1 LLVKVEFQINLITP
15 STLNNIKTI
24 EKIVYKLPSTIF
36 KDFDPSKDKIL
47 RIMDNDG
54 NVLDKELFPD
64 LDDETIIK
72 AYKSMLFA
80 RVADDMAVSFQRQ
93 GRMYT
98 YPPILGQEAIQIAG
112 GLIIRENDWLVP
124 AFREMAIM
132 LAKGVTLKEI
142 FLYYM
147 GNEQG
152 SNFSKANHV
161 LPICVPIASQLIH
174 AVGIGYS
181 INYQKKDEVVFPF
194 VGDGGTS
201 EGDFSEALNF
211 AGVWNVPVVFTIQN
225 NQYAISFPVS
235 GQTKSVNLA
244 VKALAFG
251 LPGIKVDGNDFFAMY
266 VAYKEAFDH
275 ARAGNG
281 AVLIEALTYRKG
293 AHTTSDDPSKYRT
306 KEEEQEWDKTDPL
319 QRLKKY
325 LDKRGLW
332 KEDEEKLIEEYKL
345 EVDKQFTEAENFT
358 PYQLEDIFQFMYVDM
373 PDVLK
378 NQKEDYKQFQNWK
391 ENRK

>member
-1 LLVKVEFQINLITP
+1 MVKQAP
-15 STLNNIKTI
+15 
-24 EKIVYKLPSTIF
+24 EKITSNKPDMIF
-36 KDFDPSKDKIL
+36 KNFDPRQDKIL
-47 RIMDNDG
+47 RIIDNEG
-54 NVLDKELFPD
+54 EVINSELMPE
-64 LDDETIIK
+64 LDDETILK

-80 RVADDMAVSFQRQ
+80 RTVDEMAVSFQRQ

-98 YPPILGQEAIQIAG
+98 YPPVLGQEAIQIAAG
-112 GLIIRENDWLVP
+112 ILIRENDWLAP

-132 LAKGVTLKEI
+132 LAKGVTPKEI

-152 SNFSKANHV
+152 SFFSKANHV
-161 LPICVPIASQLIH
+161 LPICVPIGSQLLH
-174 AVGIGYS
+174 ATGIGYS
-181 INYQKKDEVVFPF
+181 INYQKKDEVVFTY

-211 AGVWNVPVVFTIQN
+211 AGVWKVPVIFTIQN
-225 NQYAISFPVS
+225 NQYAISVPVKS
-235 GQTKSVNLA
+235 QTKSVNLA
-244 VKALAFG
+244 VKAIGFG

-266 VAYKEAFDH
+266 VAYKEAFDF

-281 AVLIEALTYRKG
+281 AYLIEALTYRKG

-319 QRLKKY
+319 KRLKKY
-325 LDKRGLW
+325 IDKKGIW

-345 EVDKQFTEAENFT
+345 EVDKQFSEAEASTYPLGDVFN
-358 PYQLEDIFQFMYVDM
+358 YMYTDM
-373 PDVLK
+373 PDILK
-378 NQKEDYKQFQNWK
+378 KQKADYEQFQSWK